1 MMLLMMTE
9 SLVNS
14 PDARMEMMTLLMMT
28 GILLKAGLK
37 KMAR

>member
-1 MMLLMMTE
+1 MMLLMMTDT
-9 SLVNS
+9 LVNS

-37 KMAR
+37 MAR